1 MGAEVVITRSGAR
14 TPGAP
19 ALLCLPGTMCD
30 PVIFDG
36 LAEATGTDVLVA
48 PWLEWPGPHEVA
60 RLGERVAETAAEH
73 GPVVLLGHSTG
84 AVIALCAAL
93 HDRASHAPAVRG
105 VLCCDSGANMR
116 GHGDVDA
123 IIDRV
128 ARNWGPELWR
138 AVARRSVHLPPPAAV
153 AELLDAY
160 PAGLDR
166 EAVLAV
172 LRSQRDTDLLPRLGE
187 LAGLPAL
194 VVHGRFDTART
205 PEHARELARAL
216 DAPEP
221 VLLECGHT
229 PPVELPAEFGAAVA
243 AFLQRLS

>member
-1 MGAEVVITRSGAR
+1 MVGAEVLITRSRERA
-14 TPGAP
+14 PGAP

-36 LAEATGTDVLVA
+36 LAVATGTDVLVA
-48 PWLEWPGPHEVA
+48 PWLEWPGPHQVVP
-60 RLGERVAETAAEH
+60 LGARVAELAAEH
-73 GPVVLLGHSTG
+73 APVVLLGHSTG

-93 HDRASHAPAVRG
+93 HDRASGAVRG

-128 ARNWGPELWR
+128 ARQWGPELWR
-138 AVARRSVHLPPPAAV
+138 AVARRSVHLPPPAPV
-153 AELLDAY
+153 ADRLDAY

-166 EAVLAV
+166 DAVLAV
-172 LRSQRDTDLLPRLGE
+172 LRSQRDTDLAPRLGE

-194 VVHGRFDTART
+194 VVHGRFDAART
-205 PEHARELARAL
+205 PGHARELAGL
-216 DAPEP
+216 LGAPEP

-229 PPVELPAEFGAAVA
+229 PPVELPERFGAEVA
-243 AFLQRLS
+243 RFLQRLS